1 MSWSASS
8 SSINRMVG
16 SSAVFTSS
24 PCFAQRYKVH
34 IRFFVPSVERTKRS
48 SSSYAGHLETS
59 TCHSSHGANSSSK
72 LMRNIPAIAKFSRY
86 PSPRVT
92 PMAPAQCP
100 PRAGASFSLTIEL
113 TSGSTT
119 ASCQRSARPSAGRRS
134 KSFSGRL
141 RRCWDQPHTQLHLG
155 RDIVGPH
162 DVAAVAQ
169 AGCLTLHH
177 EHPERVTGFHHQLAP
192 CRLHRVRHLG
202 EGMGGVEL
210 AQARERLLERAAHPS
225 KRGGLFLND
234 LIMED

>member
-59 TCHSSHGANSSSK
+59 TCHSSRGANSSSK
-72 LMRNIPAIAKFSRY
+72 LMEEHSCHCQVFPIPFPKGDPNG
-86 PSPRVT
+86 PSSMP
-92 PMAPAQCP
+92 P

-141 RRCWDQPHTQLHLG
+141 RRCWDQAHAQLHLG

-177 EHPERVTGFHHQLAP
+177 EHPECVAGFHHQLALG
-192 CRLHRVRHLG
+192 RLHRGRNFRACVS
-202 EGMGGVEL
+202 GVEL
-210 AQARERLLERAAHPS
+210 AQARQRLFERAAHPS
-225 KRGGLFLND
+225 ERGGLFLDN
-234 LIMED
+234 L